1 MGKYARGTLPLI
13 DHYAPNPEDK
23 QRGRGSYVCGQVGDT
38 STLPIIQNLHFE
50 TKTAVNPLKRLNI
63 LTHIFCS

>member
-1 MGKYARGTLPLI
+1 MPMEPSLLLI
-13 DHYAPNPEDK
+13 IMQQNPEDE
-23 QRGRGSYVCGQVGDT
+23 QRAGGSDFCGQVGNT
-38 STLPIIQNLHFE
+38 STLPIIQNSHFE